1 MSNSRSRTFS
11 SLAALVL
18 CFAFAAPVRA
28 GSPEG
33 DKKKLVA
40 ALKDFQK
47 LKKREATVQT
57 VLRRASAAQAEKY
70 EIEYKALKPKIYDAA
85 QRMELAV
92 QSYERNHGRKAL
104 CEVVTGDLRT
114 FVPVCLKK

>member
-1 MSNSRSRTFS
+1 MSSSRLRTFS
-11 SLAALVL
+11 KLAALVL
-18 CFAFAAPVRA
+18 CLACAAPAHA
-28 GSPEG
+28 GSAAG

-40 ALKDFQK
+40 ALKEFQK

-85 QRMELAV
+85 QRMEKAV
-92 QSYERNHGRKAL
+92 QDYERNHGRKAL
-104 CEVVTGDLRT
+104 CAAVTGDLRT
-114 FVPVCLKK
+114 FVPICQKK